1 MCGHR
6 RALLRRR
13 GRLLSDATGASRR
26 AAVHVRQLR
35 EEGHSRT
42 APYHRDPAHETE
54 QWTITSSRD
63 GTGLC
68 LGRWARYAYWR
79 DVLIARQPRGRVRAF
94 RFLTTS

>member
-68 LGRWARYAYWR
+68 LERALDTQTGAMSSTLVNRE
-79 DVLIARQPRGRVRAF
+79 DVFVLFGSCIP
-94 RFLTTS
+94 L